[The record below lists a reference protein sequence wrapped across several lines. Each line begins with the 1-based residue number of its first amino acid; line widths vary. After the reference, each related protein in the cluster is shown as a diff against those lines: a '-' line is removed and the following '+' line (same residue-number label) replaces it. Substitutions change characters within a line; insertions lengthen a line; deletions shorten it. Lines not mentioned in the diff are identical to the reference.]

1 MIATFLLNSIP
12 ACSVAEIAAEGLSAD
27 GDRES
32 GRIKGRE
39 VRLGSADCFP
49 YNFRLISRCAATISD
64 VRYSH
69 FFSLSMET
77 APRGRLA

>member
-1 MIATFLLNSIP
+1 MIATFLLNCIP
-12 ACSVAEIAAEGLSAD
+12 ACSVAEIPAEGLAVD
-27 GDRES
+27 ENREI

-49 YNFRLISRCAATISD
+49 YNFRLISQCAGTISD
-64 VRYSH
+64 VRYSQ
-69 FFSLSMET
+69 FFSVSMET